1 MNQLSNK
8 EIRLMCLYKA
18 IEVLV
23 PNRFRFTATKDV
35 PGPFLDTAKQFYD
48 FVNADDNTGLM
59 YGTDPASV
67 EPDITIYRT
76 WGTISGPEPSNE
88 PPGKSANQRMWEN
101 SIQLEGFYTFG
112 EAQEKCP
119 KGYRVP
125 TNEEQEW
132 LLANTK
138 YSFDEE
144 KGEGVFR
151 FANGFELR
159 LPTSGFC
166 ADDGS
171 PCYQNNVGIYWSS
184 SVSDIYGRCVYFDNS
199 TVCAGTNTKSIK
211 HSVRC
216 IPIESQTK

>member
-48 FVNADDNTGLM
+48 FVNADDATGLVH
-59 YGTDPASV
+59 DAEPAII
-67 EPDITIYRT
+67 EPDKTICWT
-76 WGTISGPEPSNE
+76 GGILCGPAPSKEPA
-88 PPGKSANQRMWEN
+88 GKSANQRMWEN
-101 SIQLEGFYTFG
+101 SIQLEGLYTFD
-112 EAQEKCP
+112 EAQKKCP

-125 TNEEQEW
+125 TGEDQGW
-132 LLANTK
+132 LLANTEF
-138 YSFDEE
+138 SFDEE

-151 FANGFELR
+151 FADGFELR

-171 PCYQNNVGIYWSS
+171 PCYQNNVGFYWSS
-184 SVSDIYGRCVYFDNS
+184 SVSGIYGRCVYFDSS
-199 TVCAGTNTKSIK
+199 TVCAGTSTKSIT

-216 IPIESQTK
+216 IPVES